1 MDDFSKYQQQLN
13 QVSGQLNEQNI
24 LESAE
29 GAKEKA
35 KIMAERFKDQVISG
49 ITDPIG
55 LGFLENSVDKL
66 AEAGG
71 VDTKGGVYGV
81 VKNKIKQ
88 KLNIGTDEPPPVV
101 PAKRLPP
108 TPEEIESRSKL
119 DQSIKF
125 RDGDIKPEDIV
136 RGNSTL
142 EDLRNSNQARYT
154 ALSKDDRLTAGDML
168 ENKTGYRKVQD
179 INADTT
185 LSEEQKNI
193 EMQNNYFNKQDV
205 VGDVEALDKPHGLGS
220 AVPGGASH
228 GVDKPITGKMSDDV
242 EGGLAEAT
250 EDSTEMDDNPLGIAI
265 TAGLGLITL
274 FSGLF
279 GHKKDGA
286 RHTPT
291 LPAISNPSTQFGS

>member
-1 MDDFSKYQQQLN
+1 VKDTVDNKLDD
-13 QVSGQLNEQNI
+13 
-24 LESAE
+24 A
-29 GAKEKA
+29 
-35 KIMAERFKDQVISG
+35 
-49 ITDPIG
+49 
-55 LGFLENSVDKL
+55 
-66 AEAGG
+66 
-71 VDTKGGVYGV
+71 
-81 VKNKIKQ
+81 KNKLKQTIDNKINPNAEPKIK
-88 KLNIGTDEPPPVV
+88 
-101 PAKRLPP
+101 PP
-108 TPEEIESRSKL
+108 TPEDIESRSKL

-136 RGNSTL
+136 RNEASMD
-142 EDLRNSNQARYT
+142 DLRNSNQARYT
-154 ALSKDDRLTAGDML
+154 ALSKEDRLTAGDML

-179 INADTT
+179 INVDTT
-185 LSEEQKNI
+185 LSEEQRNI

-228 GVDKPITGKMSDDV
+228 GVDKPITGKMSDAP
-242 EGGLAEAT
+242 EGTTALEDAT
-250 EDSTEMDDNPLGIAI
+250 EESASDDFDPLGLAI

-274 FSGLF
+274 FHGLF